1 MAGAFSVAMQQK
13 IISLGC
19 ALLIVA
25 GSAVS
30 SHAGTTP
37 TAEAV
42 VADVFIARPACF
54 IATVLGSVA
63 FVVALPFAAL
73 SKSVD
78 KTANTLVVVPAN
90 LTFKRSVGDL
100 KALGL

>member
-1 MAGAFSVAMQQK
+1 MKNK

-19 ALLIVA
+19 ASLLLLGGTISSRA
-25 GSAVS
+25 AV
-30 SHAGTTP
+30 TP

-42 VADVFIARPACF
+42 VADVIVARPACF
-54 IATVLGSVA
+54 VATVLGSAA
-63 FVVALPFAAL
+63 FVVALPFAAM

-78 KTANTLVVVPAN
+78 KTANTLVVAPAN
-90 LTFKRSVGDL
+90 LTFKRPVGDL

>member
-1 MAGAFSVAMQQK
+1 MKQK
-13 IISLGC
+13 IIALGC
-19 ALLIVA
+19 AAFITVA
-25 GSAVS
+25 GASTTQA
-30 SHAGTTP
+30 ATTP

-42 VADVFIARPACF
+42 IADVFIARPGCF
-54 IATVLGSVA
+54 IATVLGSAA
-63 FVVALPFAAL
+63 FVVAYPFAAM

-90 LTFKRSVGDL
+90 LTFKRPVGDL